1 MATSLFSSLAAK
13 RTLFLLAAICLLLA
27 PTARATDVKYCD
39 AKANYAVKVEGIK
52 ITPDP
57 VIAGKQAT
65 FAISASTAEAISG
78 GEVLLEVYLFGFS
91 VHSETRDLCE
101 DIACPIPAG
110 DFLLSHSQSLPGFTP
125 PGSYNLKMTIKNS
138 KQQQLTCV
146 SFDFSVSWW
155 ALVAD
160 Y

>member
-1 MATSLFSSLAAK
+1 MATSLFSFLTAK
-13 RTLFLLAAICLLLA
+13 PTLFVLAAICLLLA
-27 PTARATDVKYCD
+27 PSARATDVKYCD

-57 VIAGKQAT
+57 VIAGKQAN

-78 GEVLLEVYLFGFS
+78 GQVLLEVYLLGFR

-101 DIACPIPAG
+101 DISCPIAAG

-125 PGSYNLKMTIKNS
+125 PGSYTLRMTLKNS
-138 KQQQLTCV
+138 KKKQLTCV
-146 SFDFSVSWW
+146 SFDFSISWW